1 MDVIFILF
9 IGYGCD
15 KSFLKKIIKKYGNRK
30 IWYLFGSV
38 GIVLIWL
45 FVFSLCLVC
54 NEDSFDWV
62 LVVYYGVFVVLFSVC
77 WFMVEISYLFLMF
90 YVVKWLKDVVELSVI
105 R

>member
-1 MDVIFILF
+1 MFF

-15 KSFLKKIIKKYGNRK
+15 KFFFKKISKKYGNRK

-38 GIVLIWL
+38 GIVLIWF

-54 NEDSFDWV
+54 KEDSLDWV

-77 WFMVEISYLFLMF
+77 WFMVEISYLFLML
-90 YVVKWLKDVVELSVI
+90 YVVKCWKDVVELSVI